1 MSKCVNQ
8 WPTGTEVVARYN
20 FIGKADEDL
29 SFQKGD
35 IITITHQT
43 RVRQFNTIFIYNCL
57 PIMSKGPQLVSRQTC
72 RRKGRPNT
80 SQLYTKTIRSQ
91 VECNAL
97 VSRKDH

>member
-1 MSKCVNQ
+1 MFKCVNQ

-43 RVRQFNTIFIYNCL
+43 RVRFKSIVNESYL
-57 PIMSKGPQLVSRQTC
+57 
-72 RRKGRPNT
+72 
-80 SQLYTKTIRSQ
+80 
-91 VECNAL
+91 
-97 VSRKDH
+97 

>member
-1 MSKCVNQ
+1 MSDERLCRGVGLHYYQYYYYYYYYKELSIILMSKCLNQ

-43 RVRQFNTIFIYNCL
+43 RVRLNSIIN
-57 PIMSKGPQLVSRQTC
+57 MS
-72 RRKGRPNT
+72 
-80 SQLYTKTIRSQ
+80 YI
-91 VECNAL
+91 
-97 VSRKDH
+97 

>member
-1 MSKCVNQ
+1 MSIILMFKCVNQ

-43 RVRQFNTIFIYNCL
+43 RVRFKSIVNESYL
-57 PIMSKGPQLVSRQTC
+57 
-72 RRKGRPNT
+72 
-80 SQLYTKTIRSQ
+80 
-91 VECNAL
+91 
-97 VSRKDH
+97 